1 MNILVLTKRFSSG
14 KDYVSDDFG
23 REIRLSEELQK
34 NGNTV
39 TMIAADYHKKERK
52 KLEMHGMD
60 VRVAPLSIL
69 RLPFFI
75 GEILLASTKKK
86 TDVILAMGDP
96 MIGGMGYILSLLT
109 SKPLVYD
116 LRDNYEA
123 YESIKKPGVRLLHKR
138 AIARARAIT
147 AVSSI
152 LAGRIKRKNVFV
164 LGNGVNMKLF
174 RPLDK
179 SRCRK
184 LFGLPEKATIISYM
198 GGAGQRGIEEFIDVF
213 EELAKKNK
221 RLVLFLM
228 GKFGHVKGK
237 NILTHEPIPY
247 ERLPYAIGAVD
258 VMAIPYKVTPFT
270 EVMYTPYKLV
280 EFMACNKTIVCTD
293 VGEMKKLLPKE
304 LVCKPGDREGLKK
317 AILNAIKR
325 RKVDH
330 RKTLEEKGLTWEKLG
345 KQLNRILAESA

>member
-34 NGNTV
+34 NGNKV
-39 TMIAADYHKKERK
+39 TIAAADYHKRERK

-60 VRVAPLSIL
+60 VRVVPLSIL

-75 GEILLASTKKK
+75 GEILLASIKKK
-86 TDVILAMGDP
+86 TEAILAMGDP
-96 MIGGMGYILSLLT
+96 MIGGIGYILSLLT

-123 YESIKKPGVRLLHKR
+123 YESIKKPFVRFLHKK
-138 AIARARAIT
+138 AIARARAVT

-164 LGNGVNMKLF
+164 LGNGVNMRLF

-179 SRCRK
+179 SRCRR
-184 LFGLPEKATIISYM
+184 LFGLPENATIISYM
-198 GGAGQRGIEEFIDVF
+198 GGADQRGIEDFIEVF

-221 RLVLFLM
+221 RLALFLM
-228 GKFGHVKGK
+228 GKFGHVKGR
-237 NILTHEPIPY
+237 NIITHEPVPY
-247 ERLPYAIGAVD
+247 EKLPYAIGAVD
-258 VMAIPYKVTPFT
+258 VMVIPYKVTPFT

-293 VGEMKKLLPKE
+293 VGEMKNLLPKD
-304 LVCKPGDREGLKK
+304 LVCKPGDREGLKNAILK
-317 AILNAIKR
+317 AIKH
-325 RKVDH
+325 RKVNH
-330 RKTLEEKGLTWEKLG
+330 RKTLEEKGLTWERLG
-345 KQLNRILAESA
+345 ERLNRIVTEYA